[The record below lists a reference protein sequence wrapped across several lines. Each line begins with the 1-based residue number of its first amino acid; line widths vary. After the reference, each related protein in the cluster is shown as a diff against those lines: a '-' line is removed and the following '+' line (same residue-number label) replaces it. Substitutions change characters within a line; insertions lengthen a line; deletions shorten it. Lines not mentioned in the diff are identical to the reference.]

1 MQFEVVEATPHERP
15 VLRRLMEL
23 YCYDFSQFTGA
34 DVNAHGEYEY
44 RWVDHY
50 FTEPDRVPFLITVD
64 GNWAG
69 FALVRT
75 GEVIDMAEFF
85 VMRKYRRTGVGSFA
99 ARELFARFEGV
110 WTVREIH
117 ANTGATTFW
126 RGAIPYA
133 FEETSTEKELTQHFD
148 SRG

>member
-1 MQFEVVEATPHERP
+1 MDFALVEATPSERP

-34 DVNAHGEYEY
+34 DVNVHGEYEY

-50 FTEPDRVPFLITVD
+50 FTDPDRLPFLITAD
-64 GNWAG
+64 GHWAG

-75 GEVIDMAEFF
+75 GDVIDMAEFF

-99 ARELFARFEGV
+99 AVQLFARFRGV
-110 WTVREIH
+110 WTVRQIH
-117 ANTGATTFW
+117 SNTGATTFW
-126 RGAIPYA
+126 RGVIPYA

-148 SRG
+148 SRV